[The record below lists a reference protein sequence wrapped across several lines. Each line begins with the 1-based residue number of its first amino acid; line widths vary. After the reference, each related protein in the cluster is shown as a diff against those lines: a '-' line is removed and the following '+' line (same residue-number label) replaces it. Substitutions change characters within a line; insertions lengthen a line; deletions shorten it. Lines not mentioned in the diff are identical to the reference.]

1 MVVAVISLIVAI
13 GGTAVALPGG
23 RTVDRGDLRNDSVGA
38 RALGKAVVGFS
49 SGLASADPVQ
59 GDGQFTE
66 ADGSIRCPARA
77 PFAFDPSI
85 SGLGPLA
92 FETSRKVVINRFGGP
107 GGYIFRVT
115 TDTGPSVGFAM
126 TVNCLPRR

>member
-1 MVVAVISLIVAI
+1 MVVAVISLVVAI

-23 RTVDRGDLRNDSVGA
+23 RTVEDNDLRNDSVGA
-38 RALGKAVVGFS
+38 RAIGDVLVGQVA
-49 SGLASADPVQ
+49 GLASSDSVAE
-59 GDGQFTE
+59 DGNFTE
-66 ADGSIRCPARA
+66 SEGTIRCPSRA
-77 PFAFDPSI
+77 PFALDPAI

-92 FETSRKVVINRFGGP
+92 YETSRKVVVNRFGGP

-115 TDTGPSVGFAM
+115 SDAGPIGFTM